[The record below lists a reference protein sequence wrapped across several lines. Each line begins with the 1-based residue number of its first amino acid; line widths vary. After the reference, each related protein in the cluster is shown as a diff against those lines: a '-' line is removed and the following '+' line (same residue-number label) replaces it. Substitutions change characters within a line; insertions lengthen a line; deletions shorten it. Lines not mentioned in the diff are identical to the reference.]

1 MARTIFSPRARVPLI
16 IGILLAFL
24 LSKGTKPA
32 VDAVLLKIR
41 ETLNIQIDRLDA
53 YLKAT
58 DLQNSKACDAFIK
71 RIIALPDRRVTVS
84 IGGTST

>member
-32 VDAVLLKIR
+32 VDAVLLKIK

-71 RIIALPDRRVTVS
+71 RLLRAQMKAESPSLT
-84 IGGTST
+84 